1 MHRLF
6 RFGILGLLTLAII
19 PSEDPLNANISTDI
33 IGPFEK
39 FQSDQIFTYN
49 YSLNRNASNIHEE
62 LKIINDETGAL
73 CKKIV
78 KAQHSFVRFSKEKVD
93 FDIPLSKWFSD
104 DGLHF
109 RFSVFQNTTEIS
121 FVIAIIY
128 PIEKKEFDLSKNNI
142 KRLQSEDVA
151 FRIKNSKVTGY
162 ADEFNFVGFKNYI
175 DADNYCS
182 LDLKGNRFIHN
193 SDIFNYKNSYLI
205 IYDDKRLLKYFS
217 HELDKIIIPL
227 KIIDDEEVKSF
238 EFDKEFYVDRRNL
251 ESSEKKMNDF
261 VKTNKLFL
269 PVNMK
274 NEFIGTK
281 MQIVIKECGYNGYT
295 LNIDL
300 TYDVFRELIGNC
312 NNSDFCIKGEIK

>member
-19 PSEDPLNANISTDI
+19 PSEDPLKANISTDI

-128 PIEKKEFDLSKNNI
+128 LTSFLSALRYGWN
-142 KRLQSEDVA
+142 
-151 FRIKNSKVTGY
+151 
-162 ADEFNFVGFKNYI
+162 
-175 DADNYCS
+175 
-182 LDLKGNRFIHN
+182 
-193 SDIFNYKNSYLI
+193 
-205 IYDDKRLLKYFS
+205 
-217 HELDKIIIPL
+217 
-227 KIIDDEEVKSF
+227 
-238 EFDKEFYVDRRNL
+238 EFYPNL
-251 ESSEKKMNDF
+251 LEAVQILLITGSIIFLMRLKFSGSLFFIQRIFGRVKPAKAIFAVYSESLSF
-261 VKTNKLFL
+261 PITLF
-269 PVNMK
+269 K
-274 NEFIGTK
+274 
-281 MQIVIKECGYNGYT
+281 
-295 LNIDL
+295 
-300 TYDVFRELIGNC
+300 
-312 NNSDFCIKGEIK
+312 